1 MNNEITG
8 KYETGADFFHD
19 ISVGHGTEE
28 ALVLCGRYLETQ
40 MKLEQPD
47 DEHQF
52 CRELFA
58 AMHEKAAERTD
69 PAKLVYPY
77 DFKKADDRIET
88 SYFHDSRKANAA
100 CASAID
106 KAITDSCYKTN
117 YYNLELAAMKVV
129 HDFGF
134 NRVNLVL
141 AHNLQKGQ
149 HDGRYSQ
156 ANKSWANDFALPDRA
171 YSEAHLRSHP
181 ILIEDFT
188 KYTRKSYEALGA
200 ERFALPGRSESGEV
214 VQGYEIVRAI
224 SFDDDRGFA
233 IGLNPNGAAEF
244 VSWQFTEENGKRDYY
259 WGTYTDDFQ
268 GAADNYA
275 ARVLVHMS
283 GRDVKEVYNHLA
295 SAEMS
300 KEQNYNMIDG
310 LHNNEAAAKADLT
323 DGQTHEELLELAP
336 ETLPDAD
343 VPAEKPSVL
352 EQLREAR
359 EAPKTPAK
367 QKTARE
373 HIGPELEL

>member
-8 KYETGADFFHD
+8 KYETGAEFFN
-19 ISVGHGTEE
+19 SVSASHGTEE

-47 DEHQF
+47 AEKQF

-58 AMHEKAAERTD
+58 AMHEAAVERTD

-77 DFKKADDRIET
+77 DFQKANDRVET
-88 SYFHDSRKANAA
+88 SYYHDSRKINAA
-100 CASAID
+100 CALAID
-106 KAITDSCYKTN
+106 RAINNSCYKVN
-117 YYNLELAAMKVV
+117 YYNLELAAMKAV

-141 AHNLQKGQ
+141 AHNLQKSQ
-149 HDGRYSQ
+149 HDGRYSSG
-156 ANKSWANDFALPDRA
+156 NKSWANEFALPDRA
-171 YSEAHLRSHP
+171 YSESYLRAHP

-188 KYTRKSYEALGA
+188 KYVRKLYEELGA
-200 ERFALPGRSESGEV
+200 ERFALPGRPESGEA

-224 SFDDDRGFA
+224 AFDDQRGFA
-233 IGLNPNGAAEF
+233 IGLNPNAPSQF
-244 VSWQFTEENGKRDYY
+244 VCWQFTEENGSRDFY
-259 WGTYTDDFQ
+259 WGTYTDEFQ
-268 GAADNYA
+268 SAGDNYA

-283 GRDVKEVYNHLA
+283 DSDVKEVYNHLA

-310 LHNNEAAAKADLT
+310 LHNNEGAAKADLT
-323 DGQTHEELLELAP
+323 DGQTFEEIRELVPEQLL
-336 ETLPDAD
+336 DAD
-343 VPAEKPSVL
+343 EKPSVL

-359 EAPKTPAK
+359 QHPLPAK
-367 QKTARE
+367 EPDAHRTKKDR
-373 HIGPELEL
+373 GDLEL